1 MFMKFLTIFMFSS
14 ISLNQGNS
22 QQILNDIDVFM
33 KSNKL
38 DNTLLRKI
46 MEGGSV
52 EGKFSSDEI

>member
-1 MFMKFLTIFMFSS
+1 MKFLTIFMFSS